1 MVKPKPSIKKLA
13 RPLAVVMLLGLVVVL
28 ALIGRDRQNA
38 QSGDFRRY
46 NNKQFQV
53 HQVIDGDTIDLDTP
67 DGDKLYTRVRLWG
80 VDTPETKAP
89 GKPVGYFGPEATAFT
104 KEMVASRTVTIE
116 IEGEKARGK
125 FGRLLGFVYTQDGKM
140 LNEELLRSGH
150 AYADGRWR
158 HRFYFRFG
166 QIEKQARKNKRGL
179 WRNVKGQDMPPH
191 VRKRLGISE

>member
-1 MVKPKPSIKKLA
+1 MAKLKPSANRLSRTVA
-13 RPLAVVMLLGLVVVL
+13 LAVLLGLLVVL
-28 ALIGRDRQNA
+28 ALIGRDRQSP
-38 QSGDFRRY
+38 QSGDFHRY

-53 HQVIDGDTIDLDTP
+53 YRVIDGDTIDLDTP
-67 DGDKLYTRVRLWG
+67 DANQSYTRVRLWG

-104 KEMVASRTVTIE
+104 EKMVASRTVTIE
-116 IEGEKARGK
+116 LDPEKVRGK
-125 FGRLLGFVYTQDGKM
+125 FGRLLGFVYTPEGKM

-166 QIEKQARKNKRGL
+166 QIENQARKNKRGL
-179 WRNVKGQDMPPH
+179 WLNVKAQDMPPH
-191 VRKRLGISE
+191 VRQRLGISE